1 LKNYILVIA
10 LIFSVFSGFA
20 QVFNGTGGNIPY
32 GYYAYYDIEVSG
44 VGNIDCNFEVC
55 IDISH
60 NRLADVDVALISPS
74 NNYIFLTTDNGGY
87 GDDYTST
94 CFSMDATTNITNGT
108 APFTGT
114 FVPEGDLSDFD
125 GQNANGTWQLA
136 ILDDFFYVSGT
147 LDSWSLNFP
156 DCPSNCDEGQEEY
169 TLNLY
174 DSYGDGWDHGTGHL
188 VTIDGVD
195 YGGFDFA
202 TGTFYSYDICLDSNS
217 CYQIS
222 FTDGGPWEYEC
233 SFELL
238 NSSGEVVFSGD
249 DNTVLEN
256 IGENCGCTDPVACNY
271 DPDAIQDDG
280 SCFYSS
286 LTVDECEVLY
296 CASESGEQS
305 TSNTTIEY
313 LTIPITESG
322 ILNELYY
329 DIGWHDQGWC
339 SVAGSQSSGVRI
351 RLYNQANQLINQLV
365 NLSQG
370 CPVPNYVYFEST
382 DSYDLVVEEGYY
394 IQVEA
399 WRQYFGWQSYINLAD
414 VSFTVQ
420 TETLNVGEDATLE
433 LCPNDTEVNL
443 FDYLSS
449 GIDESG
455 SWSPA
460 LPGGHLGTFNPQ
472 NNPEGIYTYT
482 VQGECLTDEATVNVN
497 VIDILTP
504 EIFVTV
510 DTICSG
516 TSSVAYYAYDIN
528 NGSTYSWTV
537 NGGNVIGSSN
547 VNTLQVDWSSTPSG
561 TISDAIV
568 LTEFLDGCTTSTAI
582 DVIIVDNPLPILYID
597 DSEICLGESIN
608 VSANAIYDDYQ
619 WTPSFINSSSGV
631 FTPSSILDNQ
641 ISVTITGDGGC
652 TTSESIDFTIYEN
665 PTVNLSVGDSEIC
678 MSDSL
683 VLISNPGYDDYSWTP
698 SSISG
703 NTDVYY
709 PSSSSEDMIS
719 LTVTGDGG
727 CTSTDSLNIVVYD
740 LPVVNLTIDNTEIC
754 IGESIS
760 LSTTAGYNNYDWS
773 PSAISSDS
781 DTYTPTSLDDN
792 QVSVTITADGGC
804 TSSDSVNITVFD
816 LPIVGLS
823 IDDTD
828 LCMGDSLV
836 VNSTPGYND
845 YSWIPSSI
853 SGNTDVYYPSSS
865 SENLISLTIT
875 GEGGCTSSESLDIA
889 VYDLPIV
896 NLAIDN
902 TEICIG
908 ESISLSTT
916 AGYNNYDWSPS
927 VISSDSD
934 TYTPTSLDD
943 NQVSV
948 TITADGGCTSSDS
961 VSVTIY
967 DLPIVEVSLS
977 DSVICLGE
985 SITVNSTS
993 GFVNYEWTPTLINTS
1008 NVMTPL
1014 ISETNYFV
1022 EVTDSNG
1029 CISNDDANLIIN
1041 ESTPISLSV
1050 NGSNA
1055 TTICIGEEI
1064 DLFATPGFDLYTW
1077 SIASLSSNQGSYIPS
1092 DLSDN
1097 QFSVIGTNQFGCN
1110 SSASLNITINSI
1122 PTPSLISVFADSI
1135 QTSPQNINL
1144 CEGISN
1150 VKFSSII
1157 SSESNPVE
1165 WLFASGNGA
1174 VIESGQNTSELVV
1187 SFPEVEDYILEF
1199 REYGSENCYTPQQI
1213 EVKVNPKPVL
1223 DLTYVED
1230 CYKDSVFFT
1239 NNSSVDTTIQ
1249 SVSWLVD
1256 GLSFDSYDLVYPLDN
1271 NNKVFELTIVD
1282 VLNCSS
1288 SLSTSFVPS
1297 DRPYVDFYHEPE
1309 KITILDPEVS
1319 FVNLSSNGNN
1329 VSWSFGDNQISNEWE
1344 PIHTYDSLGWFE
1356 VVLKVQNDEGCA
1368 DSISKQ
1374 LLIENNLIYYFP
1386 SSFTPDGDGLN
1397 DDFGVSGFRTE
1408 KIQNYQFQ
1416 ITNRWGEIV
1425 FYSENINEKWD
1436 GKISKGNDAM
1446 PGSYLWSV
1454 RIVDELGKVTRK
1466 FGDFTLLR

>member
-1 LKNYILVIA
+1 M
-10 LIFSVFSGFA
+10 G
-20 QVFNGTGGNIPY
+20 
-32 GYYAYYDIEVSG
+32 
-44 VGNIDCNFEVC
+44 
-55 IDISH
+55 
-60 NRLADVDVALISPS
+60 
-74 NNYIFLTTDNGGY
+74 
-87 GDDYTST
+87 
-94 CFSMDATTNITNGT
+94 
-108 APFTGT
+108 
-114 FVPEGDLSDFD
+114 
-125 GQNANGTWQLA
+125 
-136 ILDDFFYVSGT
+136 
-147 LDSWSLNFP
+147 
-156 DCPSNCDEGQEEY
+156 
-169 TLNLY
+169 
-174 DSYGDGWDHGTGHL
+174 
-188 VTIDGVD
+188 
-195 YGGFDFA
+195 
-202 TGTFYSYDICLDSNS
+202 
-217 CYQIS
+217 
-222 FTDGGPWEYEC
+222 
-233 SFELL
+233 
-238 NSSGEVVFSGD
+238 
-249 DNTVLEN
+249 
-256 IGENCGCTDPVACNY
+256 
-271 DPDAIQDDG
+271 
-280 SCFYSS
+280 
-286 LTVDECEVLY
+286 
-296 CASESGEQS
+296 
-305 TSNTTIEY
+305 
-313 LTIPITESG
+313 
-322 ILNELYY
+322 
-329 DIGWHDQGWC
+329 
-339 SVAGSQSSGVRI
+339 
-351 RLYNQANQLINQLV
+351 
-365 NLSQG
+365 
-370 CPVPNYVYFEST
+370 
-382 DSYDLVVEEGYY
+382 
-394 IQVEA
+394 
-399 WRQYFGWQSYINLAD
+399 
-414 VSFTVQ
+414 
-420 TETLNVGEDATLE
+420 
-433 LCPNDTEVNL
+433 
-443 FDYLSS
+443 
-449 GIDESG
+449 
-455 SWSPA
+455 
-460 LPGGHLGTFNPQ
+460 
-472 NNPEGIYTYT
+472 
-482 VQGECLTDEATVNVN
+482 
-497 VIDILTP
+497 
-504 EIFVTV
+504 
-510 DTICSG
+510 
-516 TSSVAYYAYDIN
+516 
-528 NGSTYSWTV
+528 
-537 NGGNVIGSSN
+537 
-547 VNTLQVDWSSTPSG
+547 
-561 TISDAIV
+561 
-568 LTEFLDGCTTSTAI
+568 
-582 DVIIVDNPLPILYID
+582 
-597 DSEICLGESIN
+597 
-608 VSANAIYDDYQ
+608 
-619 WTPSFINSSSGV
+619 
-631 FTPSSILDNQ
+631 
-641 ISVTITGDGGC
+641 
-652 TTSESIDFTIYEN
+652 
-665 PTVNLSVGDSEIC
+665 
-678 MSDSL
+678 DSL
-683 VLISNPGYDDYSWTP
+683 VVNSTPGYNDYSWIP

-709 PSSSSEDMIS
+709 PSSSSENLIS
-719 LTVTGDGG
+719 LTITGEGG
-727 CTSTDSLNIVVYD
+727 CTSSESLDIAVYD
-740 LPVVNLTIDNTEIC
+740 LPIVNLAIDNTEIC

-760 LSTTAGYNNYDWS
+760 LTTTAGYNNYDWS

-792 QVSVTITADGGC
+792 QISVTITSEGGC

-927 VISSDSD
+927 AISSDSD